1 MKRLYCD
8 LHLNA
13 NINDRKQTLE
23 LVTKA
28 AKLGYK
34 LVATPFPSNCTQEQ
48 IEQMR
53 DTCEENGMDLA
64 TRIDLRPNTPD
75 ELMRNLRKLRRKFEI
90 IAVICHSKNA
100 ARQAAK
106 DHRVDLLNFPSIDHR
121 NRFFDMAGA
130 ELASNSSAS
139 LEIETDPLLVLEGP
153 SRIRLLSCL
162 RKETIIADSFNVPVI
177 ISSGTSKPELL
188 RKPQDSTA
196 LTHLFDMD
204 RQAAL
209 NAVST
214 NALTLV
220 KRNREKLNPNFVA
233 PGIRIIRRAKDC

>member
-8 LHLNA
+8 LHLKA
-13 NINDRKQTLE
+13 NTNDKKQTLG

-28 AKLGYK
+28 AELGYH
-34 LVATPFPSNCTQEQ
+34 LVATPFPPNCTQEQ
-48 IEQMR
+48 IKQAH
-53 DTCEENGMDLA
+53 DTCKENDIDLA
-64 TRIDLRPNTPD
+64 TRVDLRPSSPN
-75 ELMRNLRKLRRKFEI
+75 ELMRDLRKLRRKFAL
-90 IAVICHSKNA
+90 IAVICSNKNA

-106 DHRVDLLNFPSIDHR
+106 DHRVDLLNFPSVDHR
-121 NRFFDMAGA
+121 NRFFDMAEA

-139 LEIETDPLLVLEGP
+139 LEIDTEPLLALEGP
-153 SRIRLLSCL
+153 PRIRLLSCL

-177 ISSGTSKPELL
+177 ISSGTTRPELL

-204 RQAAL
+204 KQAAL
-209 NAVST
+209 NALST
-214 NALTLV
+214 NAVTLV
-220 KRNREKLNPNFVA
+220 KRNREKLSPDFVA